1 MQLIVSGGFFFSREQ
16 GTPEQPP
23 HTPRARGARGEGTPE
38 HGRQTLSITNY
49 QLPITNYQLPIT
61 NYQLPITNYQLP
73 N

>member
-23 HTPRARGARGEGTPE
+23 QTPRARGLGGREHQNTEGKLFLLP
-38 HGRQTLSITNY
+38 ITNY

-61 NYQLPITNYQLP
+61 NYQLPIT
-73 N
+73 

>member
-23 HTPRARGARGEGTPE
+23 QTPRARGLGGREHRNTEGK
-38 HGRQTLSITNY
+38 LF
-49 QLPITNYQLPIT
+49 L
-61 NYQLPITNYQLP
+61 LPITNYQLP